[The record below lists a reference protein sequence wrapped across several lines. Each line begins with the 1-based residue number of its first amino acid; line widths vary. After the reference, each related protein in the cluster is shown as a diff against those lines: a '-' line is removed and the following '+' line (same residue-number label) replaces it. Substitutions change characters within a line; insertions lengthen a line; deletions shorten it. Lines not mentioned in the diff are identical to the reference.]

1 MEMGLLAD
9 PELNLT
15 FDTLETII
23 QPDGVLIQWHNQL
36 FKAAIGK
43 NGVIAADDKI
53 EGDLKTPIGHY
64 RVTHGYYRP
73 DKMDC
78 PKSIIPFTAI
88 EPNFG
93 WCDEPS
99 HEFYNQFVIK
109 PFEPSHENLW
119 RDDDVYDV
127 ILVTDHNTNPIV
139 PGKGSAVFIHVAR
152 EDFSPTAGCLAL
164 RKEDLLMIIENCSFE
179 MVWVV

>member
-1 MEMGLLAD
+1 METALLVD

-23 QPDGVLIQWHNQL
+23 KPDGVYTEWLDSV

-43 NGVIAADDKI
+43 NGVIAAEDKT
-53 EGDLKTPIGHY
+53 EGDLKTPKGCY
-64 RVTHGYYRP
+64 KVTRGFYRP

-78 PKSIIPFTAI
+78 PKSIIPFTALD
-88 EPNFG
+88 PSFG
-93 WCDEPS
+93 WCDDQSHPLYNQQILKPFNAS
-99 HEFYNQFVIK
+99 HED
-109 PFEPSHENLW
+109 LW
-119 RDDDVYDV
+119 RDDDVYDL

-152 EDFSPTAGCLAL
+152 DDFTPTAGCLAL
-164 RKEDLLMIIENCSFE
+164 RKEDLLMIIERCEAGLSWA
-179 MVWVV
+179 V

>member
-1 MEMGLLAD
+1 MD
-9 PELNLT
+9 SELNT
-15 FDTLETII
+15 AFNILETII
-23 QPDGVLIQWHNQL
+23 KPDGVYIQWRDYV

-53 EGDLKTPIGHY
+53 EGDLKTPKGRYH
-64 RVTHGYYRP
+64 VTHGYYRP

-78 PKSIIPFTAI
+78 PKSIIPFTALH
-88 EPNFG
+88 PSFG

-99 HEFYNQFVIK
+99 YALYNQHVIK
-109 PFEPSHENLW
+109 PFDASHENLW
-119 RDDDVYDV
+119 RDDNVYDL

-152 EDFSPTAGCLAL
+152 DDFASTAGCLAL
-164 RKEDLLMIIENCSFE
+164 QKQDLLMIIESCKYGL
-179 MVWVV
+179 VWVV